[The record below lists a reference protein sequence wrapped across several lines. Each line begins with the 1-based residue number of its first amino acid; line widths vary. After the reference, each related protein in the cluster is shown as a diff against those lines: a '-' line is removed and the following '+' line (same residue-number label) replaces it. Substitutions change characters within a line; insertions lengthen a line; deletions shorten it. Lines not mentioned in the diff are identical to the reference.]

1 MNKKRGYRDL
11 LTWQRAYELSLQV
24 YRSTATWPREELYGL
39 TSQIR
44 RAAVS
49 VAANIAEGYD
59 RSSRNEYI
67 HFLSIARGSLAEV
80 ETFILLARD
89 LGYMPPDDANA
100 LIELQDE
107 AGKLLRGLARSVQA
121 KR

>member
-11 LTWQRAYELSLQV
+11 LAWQRAYELTLQV
-24 YRSTATWPREELYGL
+24 YRGTATWPREELYGL

-89 LGYMPPDDANA
+89 LGYMPPDNADA

-121 KR
+121 KQ

>member
-11 LTWQRAYELSLQV
+11 LAWQRAYELSLRI
-24 YRSTATWPREELYGL
+24 YKSTASWPREEQYGL

-44 RAAVS
+44 RATVS

-89 LGYMPPDDANA
+89 LGYMPPDDAMA
-100 LIELQDE
+100 LIELQNE
-107 AGKLLRGLARSVQA
+107 AAKLLRGLARSVQS

>member
-11 LTWQRAYELSLQV
+11 LAWQRAYELSLRI
-24 YRSTATWPREELYGL
+24 YKSTASWPREEQYGL

-44 RAAVS
+44 RATVS

-89 LGYMPPDDANA
+89 LGYMPPDDAMA
-100 LIELQDE
+100 LIELQNE
-107 AGKLLRGLARSVQA
+107 AGKLLRGLARSVQS